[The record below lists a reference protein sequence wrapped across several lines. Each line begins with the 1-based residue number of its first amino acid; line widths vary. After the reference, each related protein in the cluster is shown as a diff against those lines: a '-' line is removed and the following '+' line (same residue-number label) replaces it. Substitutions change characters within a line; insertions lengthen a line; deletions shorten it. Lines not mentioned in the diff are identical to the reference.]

1 MNLFSVFQLLHKNCC
16 KVRKKQVHFPSFFI
30 AWLGFSPFAFAF
42 MQESE
47 SENRVIRY
55 CRPYSSASS
64 STFLRGAI
72 NHIENTLF
80 SNLPSLSSS
89 SPALSHYNI
98 YPLQTSKYNHHYL
111 RCAINHIEN
120 TPFSNLHPYPHHHL
134 HYIIIIFPTI
144 KPQNTTTIIS
154 DVQLITKKT
163 TSSTSIFINDHPF
176 LPTTIQP
183 QNTIISSFSSSFK
196 ILSSVQKVGWL
207 EGVNLDTA
215 IL

>member
-1 MNLFSVFQLLHKNCC
+1 MQLKSHRKHPLFQ
-16 KVRKKQVHFPSFFI
+16 P
-30 AWLGFSPFAFAF
+30 
-42 MQESE
+42 
-47 SENRVIRY
+47 
-55 CRPYSSASS
+55 
-64 STFLRGAI
+64 
-72 NHIENTLF
+72 
-80 SNLPSLSSS
+80 PSLSSS
-89 SPALSHYNI
+89 SLALSHDYLSLI
-98 YPLQTSKYNHHYL
+98 QTSKYNHHL

-120 TPFSNLHPYPHHHL
+120 TLFSNLHPYPHHHL

-163 TSSTSIFINDHPF
+163 TSSTSIFRNDHPF

-207 EGVNLDTA
+207 EGVNLGTA

>member
-1 MNLFSVFQLLHKNCC
+1 
-16 KVRKKQVHFPSFFI
+16 
-30 AWLGFSPFAFAF
+30 

-47 SENRVIRY
+47 SENGVIRY

-89 SPALSHYNI
+89 LSALSHYNLSL
-98 YPLQTSKYNHHYL
+98 LQTSKYNHHYL
-111 RCAINHIEN
+111 RCAINHTEN

-163 TSSTSIFINDHPF
+163 TSSTSIFRNDHPF

-207 EGVNLDTA
+207 EGVNLGAA